1 MIREPA
7 AKKRESDRGRG
18 MRFSLASC
26 RRVLCPR
33 EWPPGDTGQRSE
45 REVGRGALT
54 VPRRKR
60 CVSSEKEKPPRARIA
75 RSGDGSPS
83 SDPTLGIDVDPPLI
97 RAGTAHRKKVFL
109 FFLNVRWPFLLC
121 ERSRTEALRRARNPM
136 ENKRRPIERPAS
148 RAKRAECRVNR
159 RQRGGRRTAPL
170 RSSL

>member
-109 FFLNVRWPFLLC
+109 FFL
-121 ERSRTEALRRARNPM
+121 ERALA
-136 ENKRRPIERPAS
+136 IS
-148 RAKRAECRVNR
+148 
-159 RQRGGRRTAPL
+159 PL
-170 RSSL
+170 RAIAHRSFAASEESHGKQAPSDREAGQPG